1 MEPFSWETYPAREDK
16 FTMSS
21 RLVPRV
27 ASLCLILVA
36 SITAFAQSPGEFT
49 IAALPDTQFYSKSY
63 PQIFTTETQ
72 WIADHAKQMNIQLVV
87 GLGDIVDGGGET
99 YQWQNADLA
108 YRVLDGKVPY
118 VAVIGNHDYDQ
129 NNPAGRTAYTKN
141 CNAYFGPQRY
151 AGKSWYKSQYPTGSN
166 ENFYSIFTLG
176 GKQYLVLVLEV
187 FPRNSALKWASAV
200 MKNHPGIDTIVVTH
214 AYTYYDNTRMD
225 RCDSNSAGSFAVA
238 QDNDGE

>member
-63 PQIFTTETQ
+63 PHIFTTETQ
-72 WIADHAKQMNIQLVV
+72 WIASHAKQMNIQLVV
-87 GLGDIVDGGGET
+87 GLGDIVDGGGEA

-108 YRVLDGKVPY
+108 YRILDGKVPY
-118 VAVIGNHDYDQ
+118 VAAIGNHDYDR
-129 NNPAGRTAYTKN
+129 NNPAGRTASTSN
-141 CNAYFGPQRY
+141 FNASSRPARY
-151 AGKSWYKSQYPTGSN
+151 RAKSYYK
-166 ENFYSIFTLG
+166 
-176 GKQYLVLVLEV
+176 
-187 FPRNSALKWASAV
+187 R
-200 MKNHPGIDTIVVTH
+200 
-214 AYTYYDNTRMD
+214 
-225 RCDSNSAGSFAVA
+225 
-238 QDNDGE
+238 